1 MSQVRVA
8 VGEMP
13 PNLEAGTDEWKAL
26 IYQLAATE
34 ADIFVLNELPFG
46 SWIACHPE
54 FDEDTAKRSIE
65 SHDRAMDELGS
76 LGVPDI
82 LGSRLTVIDGVRR
95 NSGFHFRRGEGYRD
109 FYTKRHVPLSPGY
122 YERAWY
128 DPGPA
133 EFPLI
138 EVAGIKVGMLLCT
151 DIMFNEH
158 ARHYGRQSGQLIV
171 VPRCSP
177 PIARDFFDT
186 ALAMASVASGCYVA
200 SSNRAGKDELG
211 DAFEGRGAIYNPWG
225 QHIAQTSPI
234 QPLTYAD
241 LNLDFVQQKQ
251 SIYPCD
257 VPE

>member
-1 MSQVRVA
+1 MSRVRVA

-26 IYQLAATE
+26 VYQLAATE

-46 SWIACHPE
+46 PWIACHPE

-65 SHDRAMDELGS
+65 SHDKAMEALDS
-76 LGVPDI
+76 LGVSDI
-82 LGSRLTVIDGVRR
+82 LGSRLTVIDGVRL

-109 FYTKRHVPLSPGY
+109 FYAKRHVPLSPGY

-151 DIMFNEH
+151 DVMFNEH
-158 ARHYGRQSGQLIV
+158 ARHYGRQGGQLIV

-200 SSNRAGKDELG
+200 SSNRSGKDDLG
-211 DAFEGRGAIYNPWG
+211 GAFEGRGVIYNPWG
-225 QHIAQTSPI
+225 QHIAQTNPI

-241 LNLDFVQQKQ
+241 LDLDFVKLKQ